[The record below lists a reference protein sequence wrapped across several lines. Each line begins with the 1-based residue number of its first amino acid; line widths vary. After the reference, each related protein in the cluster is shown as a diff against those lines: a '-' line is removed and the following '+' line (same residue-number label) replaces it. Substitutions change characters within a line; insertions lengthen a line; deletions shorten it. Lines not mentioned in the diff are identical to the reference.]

1 MPPRTRTASKV
12 KPAAEEQPSN
22 PYAPTAWGTA
32 SNFVDLTM
40 PSGQTAQVRQAG
52 VQNLVSAGVLDD
64 VDTLSTLVN
73 EKHVKRVKGKPVVDA
88 KSMMAD
94 PKNMLRV
101 LATVDKVV
109 EYMVIQPPVKR
120 PVEQYMDSEGQ
131 VKERPIVGREPGV
144 VYTDQIDLNDRM
156 FIFQYSTGGATDV
169 EQFRGQLAEIM
180 GSMAT

>member
-12 KPAAEEQPSN
+12 KTEPEETPQDR
-22 PYAPTAWGTA
+22 YAPTTWGTA
-32 SNFVDLTM
+32 TNFNDLTM
-40 PSGQTAQVRQAG
+40 PSGQTAQVRQPG

-73 EKHVKRVKGKPVVDA
+73 EKHVKRVKGKPVVDH
-88 KSMMAD
+88 KSMMGD

-101 LATVDKVV
+101 LETVDKVV
-109 EYMVIQPPVKR
+109 EYMVIQPNVKR
-120 PVEQYMDSEGQ
+120 PVEQYVDSEGQ
-131 VKERPIVGREPGV
+131 TKERPLAGREPGI

-180 GSMAT
+180 GSMET